1 MAKWLAVFAAN
12 AHGRKW
18 PVTSLVAEPKF
29 GRDRVDSGHRT
40 TTANRS
46 LVTDAVEKVFLGGP
60 TNFLRGAGAMVLK

>member
-46 LVTDAVEKVFLGGP
+46 FVTDGVEEVGSSFGVVLGS
-60 TNFLRGAGAMVLK
+60 FDAAE